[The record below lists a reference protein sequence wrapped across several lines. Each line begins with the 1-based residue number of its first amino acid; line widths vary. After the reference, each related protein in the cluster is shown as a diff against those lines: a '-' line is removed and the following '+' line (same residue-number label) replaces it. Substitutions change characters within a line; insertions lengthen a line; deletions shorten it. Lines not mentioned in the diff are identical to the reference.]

1 VLSKV
6 HPLRSHTGAAQGGVC
21 AALGNEEED
30 SWEWHAFDTIK
41 GSDFLGDQDAIEL
54 MCQDAIRAII
64 ELEHMGMPF
73 SRRPDGRIAQR
84 RFGGHTKPE
93 NPADPNSRRI
103 PVRRA
108 CYSAD
113 RTGHAMLHTLYENAL
128 KNNVRFF
135 SEFFVTDVIVHS
147 GSCCG
152 VVALDIRSGELHV
165 FHAKAV
171 LFATGGYGR
180 VYQVTSNAHAGTGD
194 GMAVVYRRGIPLE
207 DMEFVQFHPTGL
219 WRLGVL
225 ISEAA
230 RGEGGILRNKH
241 GEPFMERYAPTV
253 KDLAPR
259 DLVSRAIITEIR
271 EGRGIEARDGTFY
284 VGLDLT
290 HLPEQVLREKLP
302 EITGFAQMYLGVD
315 PRREWIPVQ
324 PTVHYAMG
332 GIPTDVDGRVVL
344 DANNTVLRGMYAAGE
359 VACVS
364 VHGANR
370 LGTNS
375 LLDLIVF
382 GRRAG
387 KAIMEYLRSGADWE
401 ELPADVL
408 EFSRERIE
416 RLRSGSGQ
424 ERVAPLRKELQR
436 SMSEYVGVFRT
447 EQQLLQMTS
456 ILQDLRQRYQ
466 RLRLQDTGRQ
476 FNTELVEA
484 LELENLL
491 DVAEAITYSALNRRE
506 SRGAHARE
514 DYPKRDDQNWLKHT
528 LIRKREGAEPEIF
541 YKPVRITRYQPVER
555 TY

>member
-1 VLSKV
+1 
-6 HPLRSHTGAAQGGVC
+6 
-21 AALGNEEED
+21 
-30 SWEWHAFDTIK
+30 
-41 GSDFLGDQDAIEL
+41 
-54 MCQDAIRAII
+54 
-64 ELEHMGMPF
+64 
-73 SRRPDGRIAQR
+73 
-84 RFGGHTKPE
+84 
-93 NPADPNSRRI
+93 
-103 PVRRA
+103 
-108 CYSAD
+108 
-113 RTGHAMLHTLYENAL
+113 
-128 KNNVRFF
+128 
-135 SEFFVTDVIVHS
+135 
-147 GSCCG
+147 
-152 VVALDIRSGELHV
+152 
-165 FHAKAV
+165 
-171 LFATGGYGR
+171 
-180 VYQVTSNAHAGTGD
+180 
-194 GMAVVYRRGIPLE
+194 
-207 DMEFVQFHPTGL
+207 
-219 WRLGVL
+219 
-225 ISEAA
+225 
-230 RGEGGILRNKH
+230 
-241 GEPFMERYAPTV
+241 
-253 KDLAPR
+253 
-259 DLVSRAIITEIR
+259 
-271 EGRGIEARDGTFY
+271 
-284 VGLDLT
+284 
-290 HLPEQVLREKLP
+290 
-302 EITGFAQMYLGVD
+302 
-315 PRREWIPVQ
+315 VQ
-324 PTVHYAMG
+324 PTAHYAMG

-436 SMSEYVGVFRT
+436 SMSEHVGEFRT

>member
-1 VLSKV
+1 V
-6 HPLRSHTGAAQGGVC
+6 H
-21 AALGNEEED
+21 N
-30 SWEWHAFDTIK
+30 
-41 GSDFLGDQDAIEL
+41 
-54 MCQDAIRAII
+54 
-64 ELEHMGMPF
+64 
-73 SRRPDGRIAQR
+73 
-84 RFGGHTKPE
+84 
-93 NPADPNSRRI
+93 
-103 PVRRA
+103 
-108 CYSAD
+108 
-113 RTGHAMLHTLYENAL
+113 
-128 KNNVRFF
+128 
-135 SEFFVTDVIVHS
+135 
-147 GSCCG
+147 GSCRG

-165 FHAKAV
+165 FHAKVV

-324 PTVHYAMG
+324 PTAHYAMG

-436 SMSEYVGVFRT
+436 SMSEYVGEFRT

-491 DVAEAITYSALNRRE
+491 DVAEATTYSALNRRE

-528 LIRKREGAEPEIF
+528 LIRKREGTEPEIF
-541 YKPVRITRYQPVER
+541 YKPVRITRYQPAER